1 MKNMKKH
8 AVVRALMGALAVLTL
23 FMTTVTAL
31 ASAQQAQTVRV
42 GVLKGPSALG
52 ATYMMKE
59 MPERYAFTVA
69 GAPDEVVAALAAGQL
84 DIAALPLNAAAA
96 LYNKTE
102 GAVQL
107 MVLSTESGLYIVE
120 NGDTVRTVD
129 DLAGK
134 TLNATGQGATPEYT
148 LQYILNQKG
157 IADKVQVAFNTE
169 HAELATLV
177 AGGQVNLAML
187 PEPFVT
193 TVMMKNPSL
202 RIAVDVTA
210 AFNEAAKDNGARMAM
225 TGWMVRKQFAA
236 EQPDAVARFLAD
248 YTTSAEM
255 TRTDTDQVAA
265 MAAELTLLPSAEVAV
280 QAIPRCGIANITGA
294 DVRARTEPLLA
305 IWFAANPKSVG
316 GKLPGEDFYYVAP

>member
-1 MKNMKKH
+1 MKKGK
-8 AVVRALMGALAVLTL
+8 VIRALMGALAVLML

-31 ASAQQAQTVRV
+31 ASVQQADTARV

-52 ATYMMKE
+52 AAYMMKD
-59 MPERYAFTVA
+59 MPEQYAFTVA

-96 LYNKTE
+96 LYNKTQ

-120 NGDTVRTVD
+120 NGDTVHAVA

-134 TLNATGQGATPEYT
+134 TLTATGQGATPEYT
-148 LQYILNQKG
+148 LQYILNRAG
-157 IADKVQVAFNTE
+157 IVDDVQVDYKTE

-177 AGGQVNLAML
+177 AGGQVALALL

-193 TVMMKNPSL
+193 TVTMKNPAV
-202 RIAVDVTA
+202 RVAVDVTA
-210 AFNEAAKDNGARMAM
+210 AFNEAAAHSGASMAM
-225 TGWMVRKQFAA
+225 TGWVVRKQFAA
-236 EQPDAVARFLAD
+236 EHPEAVARFLAD
-248 YTTSAEM
+248 YATSAGLAL
-255 TRTDTDQVAA
+255 TDTARVAEI
-265 MAAELTLLPSAEVAV
+265 AAELTLLPSAEVAA

-305 IWFAANPKSVG
+305 IWFAANPKAVG
-316 GKLPGEDFYYVAP
+316 GQLPGEDFYYAAP